1 MTFPEEDMDRIR
13 QDYTDGDE
21 TSLDQVRSDLDSA
34 GFDPQSADA
43 AAEAIAADQDLAI
56 SEEAR
61 LEAQRQA
68 VDSLGDAGAIGG
80 EVVRGEGGTT
90 VGKPGNVEQ
99 EIQRT
104 GPQSGDVI
112 AVNKNTGTSAK
123 IGEVDLADPGSAI
136 E

>member
-21 TSLDQVRSDLDSA
+21 TSLDQVRSDLDGA
-34 GFDPQSADA
+34 GFDSASAEA

-80 EVVRGEGGTT
+80 EVVRGEGGIT